1 MARLILK
8 SPYLKPGGKKSPGG
22 YLKYI
27 ATREGVEMA
36 EDTSRHLPATAEQQ
50 KQITKLLKQ
59 YRDCKDSHEY
69 QDYLANPTRGNADAF
84 ISGIMELHGN
94 APQRDAYLRY
104 IDERPGSNGLF
115 TDEGVPIVMSQ
126 VQKEMNEH
134 PGNIWTHIISL
145 RREDAERLGYNNP
158 DAWMHL
164 LRSQRNMIAQQM
176 KIAPEN
182 FRWYAA
188 FHNEGHHPHVHMM
201 AYSVDP
207 NEAYL
212 STKGI
217 ETIKS
222 NLAQE
227 IFRQDLLQIYQ
238 KQTDLRDELRQES
251 RDRITEIVDAIN
263 HGSFDNPQ
271 MQMMLVQLADRLAKA
286 KGKKQYGYL
295 NASTKKL
302 VDSIVAELARDSRIQ
317 ELYSLWYEQKE
328 DVLRTYT
335 NKMPERIPLE
345 QEKEF
350 RAIRNTVVQAALQLR
365 LPQEELPLSDPVPP
379 CVDFVD
385 DGSDVYPKA
394 VENLREPEVEPDP
407 EVRQFLH
414 ESAIH
419 GSVDAVYGVGKQY
432 LKTDIQKAISMFEL
446 AAEQGNSYAEYQLG
460 KIYCFGQGVPQNLEA
475 GMEWLK
481 ASASHGNEYAAQ
493 LLEKVQQHVHRQTT
507 SAVFGLFRGLAG
519 MIQSSANQHIRRRN
533 SIDRKQR
540 QKIEEKK
547 QAHGQRSSG
556 QEFDYNEGQTM

>member
-50 KQITKLLKQ
+50 KQIAKLLKQ
-59 YRDCKDSHEY
+59 HKDCKDSHEY

-84 ISGIMELHGN
+84 ISGILELHGD
-94 APQRDAYLRY
+94 APQRDVYLKY

-115 TDEGVPIVMSQ
+115 TDEGVPIVLSQ

-145 RREDAERLGYNNP
+145 HREDAERLGYNTP

-201 AYSVDP
+201 AYSIKSTEP
-207 NEAYL
+207 YL
-212 STKGI
+212 TEKGI
-217 ETIKS
+217 ATIKS

-238 KQTDLRDELRQES
+238 KQSDIRDELRQES
-251 RDRITEIVDAIN
+251 RERITEIVDAIN

-271 MQMMLVQLADRLAKA
+271 MQMMLVQLADKLAKA

-295 NASTKKL
+295 NADTKKL
-302 VDSIVAELARDSRIQ
+302 VDAIVAELAGDSRIQ
-317 ELYSLWYEQKE
+317 ESYSLWYEQKE

-350 RAIRNTVVQAALQLR
+350 RTIRNAVVQAALQLH

-379 CVDFVD
+379 RVDFVD
-385 DGSDVYPKA
+385 DGSDMYAKA
-394 VENLREPEVEPDP
+394 VESLCEPEVEPDP
-407 EVRQFLH
+407 EIKQFLH
-414 ESAIH
+414 EAAIR

-432 LKTDIQKAISMFEL
+432 LKTDIQKSISMFEL

-460 KIYCFGQGVPQNLEA
+460 KIYCFGQGVPQNLEV
-475 GMEWLK
+475 GMEWLR
-481 ASASHGNEYAAQ
+481 ASASHGNEYASA
-493 LLEKVQQHVHRQTT
+493 LLEKVQNHIHQQAT

-519 MIQSSANQHIRRRN
+519 MIQTSANNFIRRRN

-540 QKIEEKK
+540 QEIEEKK

>member
-50 KQITKLLKQ
+50 KQIKALIKKHPQ
-59 YRDCKDSHEY
+59 SKESHEY
-69 QDYLANPTRGNADAF
+69 EDYLANPTRGNADAF
-84 ISGIMELHGN
+84 LWNICEEYQDG
-94 APQRDAYLRY
+94 PKRDVYLKY

-115 TDEGVPIVMSQ
+115 TDEGVPIVLSQ
-126 VQKEMNEH
+126 VQKEMNDH

-145 RREDAERLGYNNP
+145 RREDAERLGYNSP

-251 RDRITEIVDAIN
+251 RDRIAEIVDAIN

-302 VDSIVAELARDSRIQ
+302 VDAIVAELAGDSRIR
-317 ELYSLWYEQKE
+317 ELYSLWYVQKE

-350 RAIRNTVVQAALQLR
+350 RTIRNAVVQAALQLH

-379 CVDFVD
+379 RVDFVD

-394 VENLREPEVEPDP
+394 VESLRESEVEPSP
-407 EVRQFLH
+407 EVKQFLH
-414 ESAIH
+414 EAAIR
-419 GSVDAVYGVGKQY
+419 GSVDAVYGMGKQY
-432 LKTDIQKAISMFEL
+432 LKTDIQKAITMFEL

-460 KIYCFGQGVPQNLEA
+460 KIYCFGQGVPQNLV
-475 GMEWLK
+475 L
-481 ASASHGNEYAAQ
+481 SVT
-493 LLEKVQQHVHRQTT
+493 L
-507 SAVFGLFRGLAG
+507 SAVWIFRLFVAR
-519 MIQSSANQHIRRRN
+519 SAKYVRVKSRW
-533 SIDRKQR
+533 
-540 QKIEEKK
+540 
-547 QAHGQRSSG
+547 
-556 QEFDYNEGQTM
+556 

>member
-27 ATREGVEMA
+27 ATREGVEIA

-50 KQITKLLKQ
+50 KQIAKLVKQ
-59 YRDCKDSHEY
+59 HRDCKDSHEY
-69 QDYLANPTRGNADAF
+69 QDYLSNPTRGNADAF
-84 ISGIMELHGN
+84 ISGIMELHGD
-94 APQRDAYLRY
+94 APQRDVYLRY

-115 TDEGVPIVMSQ
+115 TDEGVPIVLSQ

-176 KIAPEN
+176 KLHPEN

-188 FHNEGHHPHVHMM
+188 FHNAGHHPHVHMM
-201 AYSVDP
+201 AYSIKP
-207 NEAYL
+207 TEPYL
-212 STKGI
+212 TEKGI
-217 ETIKS
+217 ATIKS

-238 KQTDLRDELRQES
+238 KQSELRDELRQES

-263 HGSFDNPQ
+263 RGSFNNPQ

-286 KGKKQYGYL
+286 RGKKLYGYL
-295 NASTKKL
+295 NAGTKKL
-302 VDSIVAELARDSRIQ
+302 VDAIVAELAGDSRIQ

-350 RAIRNTVVQAALQLR
+350 RAIRNAVVQAALQLQ

-379 CVDFVD
+379 RVDFVD

-394 VENLREPEVEPDP
+394 AESLREPEVEPSP
-407 EVRQFLH
+407 EVKQFLH
-414 ESAIH
+414 EAAIR

-432 LKTDIQKAISMFEL
+432 LKTDVPKAISMFKL
-446 AAEQGNSYAEYQLG
+446 AAEQGYSYAEYQLG
-460 KIYCFGQGVPQNLEA
+460 KIYCFGQGVPQNLEV

-481 ASASHGNEYAAQ
+481 ASASHGNEYASA
-493 LLEKVQQHVHRQTT
+493 LLEKVRNHIHRQTT

-519 MIQSSANQHIRRRN
+519 MIQISAYNFIRRRN

-547 QAHGQRSSG
+547 QALGQRSSG
-556 QEFDYNEGQTM
+556 YEYDYNEEQTM

>member
-36 EDTSRHLPATAEQQ
+36 EDTSRHLPATADQQ
-50 KQITKLLKQ
+50 KQIAKLLKQ
-59 YRDCKDSHEY
+59 HRNCKDTHEY

-84 ISGIMELHGN
+84 ISGVLELHGD
-94 APQRDAYLRY
+94 APQRDVYLKY

-115 TDEGVPIVMSQ
+115 TDEGVPIVLSQ
-126 VQKEMNEH
+126 VQKEMNDH

-145 RREDAERLGYNNP
+145 HREDAERLGYNNP

-201 AYSVDP
+201 VYSIKP
-207 NEAYL
+207 TEPYL
-212 STKGI
+212 TEKGI
-217 ETIKS
+217 ATIKS

-238 KQTDLRDELRQES
+238 KQTDLRDDLRQAS

-302 VDSIVAELARDSRIQ
+302 VDAIVAELTKDYRIQ
-317 ELYSLWYEQKE
+317 ELYSLWYERKE

-335 NKMPERIPLE
+335 NKMPERIPME

-350 RAIRNTVVQAALQLR
+350 RAIRNAVVQAALQLR

-379 CVDFVD
+379 RVDFVD
-385 DGSDVYPKA
+385 DSSDMYPK
-394 VENLREPEVEPDP
+394 VVRSLREPEVEPDP
-407 EVRQFLH
+407 EVKQFLH
-414 ESAIH
+414 DAAIR

-432 LKTDIQKAISMFEL
+432 MKTDVQKAISMFEL

-460 KIYCFGQGVPQNLEA
+460 KIYSFGQGVPQNLEV
-475 GMEWLK
+475 GIEWLK
-481 ASASHGNEYAAQ
+481 ESASHGNEYASA
-493 LLEKVQQHVHRQTT
+493 LLEKVQNHIHRQTT

-519 MIQSSANQHIRRRN
+519 MIQTSANSFIRRRN

-547 QAHGQRSSG
+547 QALGQRSSG